1 MSTLV
6 KTGFSKLLELKNQ
19 LQAESPLK
27 FNKINDQKSKEK
39 KVKDVKIQP
48 QNIIT
53 NIF

>member
-19 LQAESPLK
+19 LQADTALK
-27 FNKINDQKSKEK
+27 FNKINDQKRK
-39 KVKDVKIQP
+39 KVIDVKIQP